1 MDENKDFF
9 DSEPKTENNEID
21 STFTSN
27 DENVS
32 DNSVDFEGVFSE
44 ELAETGI
51 QQVQPDNYRT
61 DVGAAAVKKKRFL
74 QTPIIISLVCVIVVL
89 LAFLV
94 FKCFFNTSVVGTWV
108 IENSSTADEATT
120 SSSEIDS
127 NYYYTFDE
135 DGTASVTFGTIKYVG
150 NYAVNSENDTK
161 TMILNIVNSSQEFEY
176 SISGNIFTGRIL
188 TLKNST
194 YNTEFSLK
202 SASLKPF
209 DLKVDEKFKPNEKI
223 IGRWKDSE
231 SYNGGNSLNY
241 TYEFNA
247 DGTVLINQNDQLI
260 VNGVYT
266 YTDNT
271 ISVKYYADQEY
282 TMDLIYE
289 FKNDIM
295 VINGFIGFE
304 RDTGSSSDEIR

>member
-21 STFTSN
+21 STLKSD

-127 NYYYTFDE
+127 NYYYTFD
-135 DGTASVTFGTIKYVG
+135 
-150 NYAVNSENDTK
+150 
-161 TMILNIVNSSQEFEY
+161 
-176 SISGNIFTGRIL
+176 
-188 TLKNST
+188 
-194 YNTEFSLK
+194 
-202 SASLKPF
+202 
-209 DLKVDEKFKPNEKI
+209 
-223 IGRWKDSE
+223 
-231 SYNGGNSLNY
+231 
-241 TYEFNA
+241 
-247 DGTVLINQNDQLI
+247 
-260 VNGVYT
+260 
-266 YTDNT
+266 
-271 ISVKYYADQEY
+271 
-282 TMDLIYE
+282 
-289 FKNDIM
+289 
-295 VINGFIGFE
+295 
-304 RDTGSSSDEIR
+304 